1 MDYSGCRVPTLQ
13 GSISN
18 KLSYKRCVLAFNF
31 GDGLSNYIF
40 PTSSTLMAIC
50 GAAGITYDKWMKF
63 MWKVFLGWSATVCI
77 LLIVAQLI
85 NYV

>member
-1 MDYSGCRVPTLQ
+1 
-13 GSISN
+13 
-18 KLSYKRCVLAFNF
+18 
-31 GDGLSNYIF
+31 
-40 PTSSTLMAIC
+40 MAIC

-63 MWKVFLGWSATVCI
+63 MWKVFLGWTATVCI